1 MGSVGEFFA
10 WLFGSRQGVIWLVAG
25 AVVVFG
31 VVAFILE
38 SRTRKTYFN
47 HEKTEDD
54 WDFLADDA
62 ESGWS
67 DFDDDNK

>member
-25 AVVVFG
+25 AVVLFG
-31 VVAFILE
+31 IVAFILE
-38 SRTRKTYFN
+38 RRTRKTYYN
-47 HEKTEDD
+47 HEKGPDD
-54 WDFLADDA
+54 WNLFDDDS

-67 DFDDDNK
+67 DFSDDNK